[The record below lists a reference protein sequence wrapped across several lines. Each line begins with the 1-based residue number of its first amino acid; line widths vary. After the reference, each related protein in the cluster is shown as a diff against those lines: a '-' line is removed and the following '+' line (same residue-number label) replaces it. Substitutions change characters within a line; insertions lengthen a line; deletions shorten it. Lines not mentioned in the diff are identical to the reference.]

1 MGRELHKRMPS
12 TDFTERFTG
21 RVDAYRRF
29 RPRYPREL
37 VATLQERCGLT
48 PSSIIAD
55 VGAGTG
61 MLAEVLL
68 QNGNPVFAVE
78 PNLEM
83 RTACAELIESY
94 AQLTCV
100 NATAEAT
107 GLAANSVDFV
117 TVGRAFHWFDQ
128 EKAVAE
134 FQRILRPGGWLV
146 LVGLGR
152 IKSGGG
158 TISRESD
165 RLLRRHSKDYAALRD
180 RYDIAGSARRV
191 LADGGTHESFHQ
203 ILPLTWEECVGN
215 ALSLSI
221 TPRPEDLG
229 FTAFEKDL
237 KAFFEAHKSGDKI
250 HLPIVCEMYFGHLR

>member
-1 MGRELHKRMPS
+1 MSS

-37 VATLQERCGLT
+37 VTTLQDRCGLT
-48 PSSIIAD
+48 PSSVIAD

-68 QNGNPVFAVE
+68 QIGNSVFAVE

-94 AQLTCV
+94 PRLTCV
-100 NATAEAT
+100 DATAEAT
-107 GLAANSVDFV
+107 GLAANSMDFV

-128 EKAVAE
+128 EKAVEE
-134 FQRILRPGGWLV
+134 FRRILRPAGWLV

-158 TISRESD
+158 PMSRESD
-165 RLLRRHSKDYAALRD
+165 QLLRRHGKDYAVLRD
-180 RYDIAGSARRV
+180 RYDIAGAARRV
-191 LADGGTHESFHQ
+191 LADGGMHESFHQ
-203 ILPLTWEECVGN
+203 IMPLTWEECLGN

-221 TPRPEDLG
+221 TPRPEDPG
-229 FTAFEKDL
+229 FAAFEKDL
-237 KAFFEAHKSGDKI
+237 RAFFEAHKSGDKI
-250 HLPIVCEMYFGHLR
+250 HLPIVCEMYFGHLRRA